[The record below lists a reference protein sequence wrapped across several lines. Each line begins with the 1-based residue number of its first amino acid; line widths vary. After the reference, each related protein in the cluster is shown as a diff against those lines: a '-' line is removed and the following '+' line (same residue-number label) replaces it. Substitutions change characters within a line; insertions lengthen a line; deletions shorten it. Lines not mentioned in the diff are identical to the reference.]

1 MTEVSS
7 NHSSNDT
14 EGSSC
19 VQTER
24 KFDHGCLAPAIVIIL
39 ILSCLKRRS
48 RWKLEYCKGYPG
60 LLIPINF
67 LGGIDK
73 INRYTIAITFGA
85 TASTFFSNSTLE
97 FADPP
102 WLSVFSALFSVL
114 EYGIL
119 FYPFFACLTT
129 ENRLAGSLL
138 GFLYATMRFIVG
150 LVIEFQC
157 TESYVEKIKT
167 KQYIE
172 FLGKVPTY
180 LCLLFIAL
188 RFAVLLVLQIKQC
201 RVLSSWHYSEILGA
215 DEHHTCLIEASGR
228 IHVKQLLTLG
238 SNTSRTMAD
247 EKWYKRL
254 ICKIYRPREDFKFST
269 QLISTLV
276 VAGII
281 VFQVMLHYLS
291 LFDYYEKEFVSSC
304 VHGPICRG
312 FVPLL
317 FHALEGGVITAATVS
332 ILLMLHFM
340 KCHRDNMLQMYRGQ
354 RTFFQDVT
362 VSPANLVGQSLLFSG
377 YQIAF
382 VLTGYTVLS
391 FFLAI
396 IVVSLTAIFKYID
409 FLVSPEMLE
418 VYKNIGQAFAPPI
431 CLAICL
437 WLYQL
442 FLTYYVFRDR
452 DFPDITITVD
462 NRRFYSIMS
471 YFFFF
476 YNILLGLFSCIMR
489 ILKGMILGVI
499 FISRI
504 DRTSLMQGFQTWD
517 KAFVAYLGFI
527 HILVAHNHPV
537 MLMFCQL
544 LINSNKDRQYGK
556 VGREELPGLCV
567 QNSHSEDQSSAG
579 HPEARVFR
587 PPHMSHQAINR
598 WFLAFTLL
606 RNPSLVKYRRR
617 CAREAKKCSVSID
630 DANYGSVTPI

>member
-1 MTEVSS
+1 MTTSS
-7 NHSSNDT
+7 GKHHAAYQFILTSFIGTKFSKRKNNKQANY
-14 EGSSC
+14 SSC

-24 KFDHGCLAPAIVIIL
+24 KFDHGCLAPAASQQHEIVIIL

-150 LVIEFQC
+150 LED
-157 TESYVEKIKT
+157 IKT

-201 RVLSSWHYSEILGA
+201 RVLSSWYYSEILGA

-238 SNTSRTMAD
+238 SNTTMAN

-281 VFQVMLHYLS
+281 VFQVMLNYIS

-304 VHGPICRG
+304 VHNPICRG

-340 KCHRDNMLQMYRGQ
+340 KCHRQCVTDVSRPEN
-354 RTFFQDVT
+354 FFSRRDCL
-362 VSPANLVGQSLLFSG
+362 SCEFS
-377 YQIAF
+377 
-382 VLTGYTVLS
+382 GYTVLS

-418 VYKNIGQAFAPPI
+418 VYKNIGQVFAPPI
-431 CLAICL
+431 FLAICL

-452 DFPDITITVD
+452 DFPNITITVD
-462 NRRFYSIMS
+462 NRQVHT
-471 YFFFF
+471 
-476 YNILLGLFSCIMR
+476 
-489 ILKGMILGVI
+489 K
-499 FISRI
+499 
-504 DRTSLMQGFQTWD
+504 
-517 KAFVAYLGFI
+517 
-527 HILVAHNHPV
+527 
-537 MLMFCQL
+537 
-544 LINSNKDRQYGK
+544 
-556 VGREELPGLCV
+556 
-567 QNSHSEDQSSAG
+567 
-579 HPEARVFR
+579 
-587 PPHMSHQAINR
+587 
-598 WFLAFTLL
+598 
-606 RNPSLVKYRRR
+606 
-617 CAREAKKCSVSID
+617 
-630 DANYGSVTPI
+630 

>member
-1 MTEVSS
+1 ML
-7 NHSSNDT
+7 N
-14 EGSSC
+14 
-19 VQTER
+19 
-24 KFDHGCLAPAIVIIL
+24 
-39 ILSCLKRRS
+39 
-48 RWKLEYCKGYPG
+48 
-60 LLIPINF
+60 
-67 LGGIDK
+67 
-73 INRYTIAITFGA
+73 
-85 TASTFFSNSTLE
+85 
-97 FADPP
+97 
-102 WLSVFSALFSVL
+102 
-114 EYGIL
+114 
-119 FYPFFACLTT
+119 
-129 ENRLAGSLL
+129 
-138 GFLYATMRFIVG
+138 
-150 LVIEFQC
+150 
-157 TESYVEKIKT
+157 
-167 KQYIE
+167 YI
-172 FLGKVPTY
+172 
-180 LCLLFIAL
+180 
-188 RFAVLLVLQIKQC
+188 
-201 RVLSSWHYSEILGA
+201 
-215 DEHHTCLIEASGR
+215 
-228 IHVKQLLTLG
+228 
-238 SNTSRTMAD
+238 
-247 EKWYKRL
+247 
-254 ICKIYRPREDFKFST
+254 
-269 QLISTLV
+269 
-276 VAGII
+276 
-281 VFQVMLHYLS
+281 S

-304 VHGPICRG
+304 VHNPICRG

-340 KCHRDNMLQMYRGQ
+340 KCHRDNVLQMYRGQ

-418 VYKNIGQAFAPPI
+418 VYKNIGQVFAPPI
-431 CLAICL
+431 FLAICL

-489 ILKGMILGVI
+489 IIKGMILGVI

-544 LINSNKDRQYGK
+544 LINSNKDRQYGT
-556 VGREELPGLCV
+556 VEREELPGLCV

-617 CAREAKKCSVSID
+617 CAREAKKCSVSIE
-630 DANYGSVTPI
+630 DANYGSITPI